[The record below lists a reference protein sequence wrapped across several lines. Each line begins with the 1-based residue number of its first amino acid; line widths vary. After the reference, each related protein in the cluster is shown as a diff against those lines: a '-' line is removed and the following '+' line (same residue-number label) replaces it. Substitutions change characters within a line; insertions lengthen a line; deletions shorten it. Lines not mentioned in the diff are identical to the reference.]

1 MMFYFLLEC
10 MLVSEPESG
19 LVELFGEVFIELVHS
34 VEFCLEV
41 CVGGSDLFSNIIIVH
56 ESIRI
61 TWWLVG
67 VWVGHFPFL
76 PQVTSSLTVLLAS
89 WSFQTPNS
97 TKRFYWQINK
107 KIPDLCLLQVTSHSL
122 SLYFHIIV
130 HSICLFISCV

>member
-61 TWWLVG
+61 T
-67 VWVGHFPFL
+67 
-76 PQVTSSLTVLLAS
+76 
-89 WSFQTPNS
+89 
-97 TKRFYWQINK
+97 
-107 KIPDLCLLQVTSHSL
+107 
-122 SLYFHIIV
+122 
-130 HSICLFISCV
+130 

>member
-1 MMFYFLLEC
+1 

-61 TWWLVG
+61 T
-67 VWVGHFPFL
+67 
-76 PQVTSSLTVLLAS
+76 
-89 WSFQTPNS
+89 
-97 TKRFYWQINK
+97 
-107 KIPDLCLLQVTSHSL
+107 
-122 SLYFHIIV
+122 
-130 HSICLFISCV
+130 